1 MAKTIWITG
10 LPGSGKSTISE
21 ELKKRHPE
29 FYVLRMDEYRRFA
42 TPEPTYSDEERE
54 IAYRSIVYIAKLLNE
69 FGHDVII
76 DATGN
81 MRRWRELARKTI
93 PEYYEVYL
101 KCSPEECA
109 LREAKRRKR
118 FGAPSNIYLKGKA
131 GWPVPG
137 VNVPYEEPLNP
148 EVVIET
154 DRTPLDRAVEMIEER
169 IFRSQPPCD

>member
-21 ELKKRHPE
+21 ELRRRYPV
-29 FYVLRMDEYRRFA
+29 FYILRMDEYRRFV
-42 TPEPTYSDEERE
+42 TPRPTYSDEERE
-54 IAYRSIVYIAKLLNE
+54 IAYRSLVYIAKILNE
-69 FGHDVII
+69 FGQDVII

-101 KCSPEECA
+101 KCSPDECN
-109 LREAKRRKR
+109 LREAKRKKR

-137 VNVPYEEPLNP
+137 VDVPYEEPLKP
-148 EVVIET
+148 DVIIET
-154 DRTPLDRAVEMIEER
+154 DKIPVDIAADIIEKKLHLN
-169 IFRSQPPCD
+169 